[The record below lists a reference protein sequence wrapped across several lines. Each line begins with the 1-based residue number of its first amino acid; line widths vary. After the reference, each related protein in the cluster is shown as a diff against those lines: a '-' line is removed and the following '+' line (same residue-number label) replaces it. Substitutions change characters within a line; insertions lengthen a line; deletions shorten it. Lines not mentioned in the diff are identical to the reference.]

1 MSSHHVHA
9 WHLPLVRELRTLF
22 VFFII
27 SYGCGSFFIDSCPDP
42 LSCHF
47 EILSGFEM
55 ASLISVFLVGL
66 GCFSVFFI
74 GLSLF

>member
-1 MSSHHVHA
+1 MDVE
-9 WHLPLVRELRTLF
+9 V
-22 VFFII
+22 
-27 SYGCGSFFIDSCPDP
+27 FFIDSCPDP